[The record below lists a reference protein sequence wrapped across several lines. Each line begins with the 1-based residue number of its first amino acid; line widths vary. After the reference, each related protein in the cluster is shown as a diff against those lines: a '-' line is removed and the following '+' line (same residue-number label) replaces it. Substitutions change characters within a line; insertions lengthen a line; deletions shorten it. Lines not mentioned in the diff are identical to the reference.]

1 MTTETR
7 PAETMVSV
15 AVLRRLC
22 GAAPGEIEALIRS
35 RALIARA
42 GKVSLVAGVRAFLD
56 AIRATAKSASLSA
69 AQDAARGARADAA
82 ELALAVD
89 ARRLVQKAE
98 AEDALA
104 HLCGAIMSRTF
115 TISARATRDVRERR
129 VIEDAIRVAQQEIAI
144 AATEIDLS
152 EKPAPAKR
160 RANR

>member
-1 MTTETR
+1 MTNEGR
-7 PAETMVSV
+7 PAETLISV
-15 AVLRRLC
+15 AALRKIC
-22 GAAPGEIEALIRS
+22 GAKPGEIEALIRS

-42 GKVSLVAGVRAFLD
+42 GKVSLVAGVRAYLD

-82 ELALAVD
+82 ELALSID

-98 AEDALA
+98 AEDAVA
-104 HLCGAIMSRTF
+104 HLCGAVMSRTF
-115 TISARATRDVRERR
+115 TIPARATRDVRERR